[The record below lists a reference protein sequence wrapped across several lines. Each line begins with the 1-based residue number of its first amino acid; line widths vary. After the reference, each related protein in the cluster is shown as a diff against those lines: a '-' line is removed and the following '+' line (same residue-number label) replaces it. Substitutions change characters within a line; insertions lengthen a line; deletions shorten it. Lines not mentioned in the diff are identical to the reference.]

1 MNRSALLLTL
11 SLCLTATLHA
21 DEASKQAKVR
31 ELFTLLHVERI
42 SDQVKSNV
50 MNQTAGIP
58 KQLFG
63 GEMSPENKIKFEAFQ
78 KKVLAAVDTQVSW
91 KVLEPEY
98 IKLYADAYTED
109 EISGIVAFYKTPAG
123 AAMIAKSP
131 ELSAKSIALVQSK
144 MAAVQ
149 PQLQQLAQD
158 FIRDTKPGPT
168 STAPA
173 KNPAA
178 PPASSPK

>member
-1 MNRSALLLTL
+1 MNRPALLLIL
-11 SLCLTATLHA
+11 SLCLPVTLHA
-21 DEASKQAKVR
+21 NDASKQAKVR

-98 IKLYADAYTED
+98 IKLYADA
-109 EISGIVAFYKTPAG
+109 
-123 AAMIAKSP
+123 
-131 ELSAKSIALVQSK
+131 
-144 MAAVQ
+144 
-149 PQLQQLAQD
+149 
-158 FIRDTKPGPT
+158 
-168 STAPA
+168 
-173 KNPAA
+173 
-178 PPASSPK
+178 